1 MARGVAPAHDAIMRK
16 PFRVC
21 AGLLIVSATIAWV
34 PVSAQTASGAPNIV
48 VIMTD
53 DQRWDTLSRMP
64 NVQALLQQQG
74 TTYTNGFV
82 PNSLCCPSRATTLTG
97 LNARTTGVYSN
108 TPPFGG
114 FASFKDQTTI
124 ATVLRGQ
131 AGYRTM
137 FVGKYLNGYLG
148 GRYGY
153 VPPGWDR
160 WFSIAGGRYYSY
172 YAADNGRKSPLYGT
186 GPEAYS
192 GRVLTT
198 KAIDYVTTAPTTSP
212 FFLFYAPVAPHA
224 AQNQAY
230 AIPDP
235 RDVGV
240 LEALPGARP
249 PSYGFKDSVADMPA
263 YNQANGWNV
272 NGVDRFRRR
281 QLEAVIGVDRNI
293 GELMAVLPAN
303 TLVIFMS
310 DNGFMWAEHK
320 WHYKSAP
327 YEESIRIPLVVRWD
341 GVVAAGATDPRLALN
356 VDIAPTIATAAGI
369 DVSTTP
375 LGLDRNGVPRLT
387 EGLDLLGAST
397 RSSFVLEH
405 YENQSKVPPYCGIRT
420 EDGWMYTRYWDGRT
434 TIADNGFE
442 ELYHV
447 AVDPYQLTNLVTDP
461 SAADTLSTLRAL
473 TRERC
478 SPAPP
483 YYVWPT

>member
-1 MARGVAPAHDAIMRK
+1 
-16 PFRVC
+16 
-21 AGLLIVSATIAWV
+21 
-34 PVSAQTASGAPNIV
+34 
-48 VIMTD
+48 MTD

-64 NVQALLQQQG
+64 NVQRLLQQQG

-212 FFLFYAPVAPHA
+212 FFLFYAPVAPT
-224 AQNQAY
+224 
-230 AIPDP
+230 PP
-235 RDVGV
+235 RI
-240 LEALPGARP
+240 RP
-249 PSYGFKDSVADMPA
+249 
-263 YNQANGWNV
+263 
-272 NGVDRFRRR
+272 
-281 QLEAVIGVDRNI
+281 
-293 GELMAVLPAN
+293 
-303 TLVIFMS
+303 
-310 DNGFMWAEHK
+310 
-320 WHYKSAP
+320 
-327 YEESIRIPLVVRWD
+327 
-341 GVVAAGATDPRLALN
+341 
-356 VDIAPTIATAAGI
+356 
-369 DVSTTP
+369 
-375 LGLDRNGVPRLT
+375 
-387 EGLDLLGAST
+387 T
-397 RSSFVLEH
+397 RSPILGTSASWRPCRAPVL
-405 YENQSKVPPYCGIRT
+405 R
-420 EDGWMYTRYWDGRT
+420 
-434 TIADNGFE
+434 
-442 ELYHV
+442 
-447 AVDPYQLTNLVTDP
+447 
-461 SAADTLSTLRAL
+461 
-473 TRERC
+473 
-478 SPAPP
+478 
-483 YYVWPT
+483 PTV